1 MKIKNKKI
9 LTMSM
14 KKETRFYYI
23 ERGSVNW
30 LTILKAFL
38 AISVDFPLTQQCH
51 VYECIPKF
59 NQRYTQ
65 NI

>member
-1 MKIKNKKI
+1 
-9 LTMSM
+9 MSK